1 MVQMLK
7 ADACMLCP
15 QKFAIFSPQH
25 NCKKCGKSIC
35 GDCSKNK
42 RRLSKMDKSKFRVC
56 DECDTLLSNY
66 NFSRMYS
73 RETEE
78 KKQALLEIQQRVE
91 HTQEEIQERTEQL
104 SRLKIKYQ

>member
-1 MVQMLK
+1 MDCVFIDEDQEEDELLPDFYDCDMVQMLK
-7 ADACMLCP
+7 SDTCMLCP

-42 RRLSKMDKSKFRVC
+42 RRLSKMDKNKFRVC

-66 NFSRMYS
+66 NFSRMYA

-78 KKQALLEIQQRVE
+78 KKQALAEI
-91 HTQEEIQERTEQL
+91 
-104 SRLKIKYQ
+104 